1 MVSWSDVSIA
11 LNNNDAEKI
20 AEYRVYMLEQ
30 MRATAIKAYVRRK
43 SIQSLVAATWGD
55 VLLKLQA
62 HKDNVMTK
70 FQLELLT
77 EFAKQHGLTAYTDVS
92 LIQPG
97 DTIVKTWKDKK
108 KVNATHLRVLNKYG
122 TQWVVSLSMYENWEE
137 QFQAH
142 EYNETITNK
151 NFLVG
156 VRQKTPPI
164 MRKPQKF
171 YLINFDDTMELNLT
185 GFETAIKQFL
195 DNLACEDAAFAETYA
210 KPNKSISECCKY
222 ICQEVEKNR
231 KGAKCVACSDEEVF
245 GLAIHYYDEDDIVVK
260 GPKAKV
266 ATAATTQPVDTAE
279 TTEAPAD
286 TSAEAPAPKPKR
298 TRKKAAPADP
308 DIPDALEIPLF

>member
-20 AEYRVYMLEQ
+20 AEYRVYMLEL

-108 KVNATHLRVLNKYG
+108 KVNTTHLRVLNKYG

-137 QFQAH
+137 QFEAH

-195 DNLACEDAAFAETYA
+195 DNLASEDMAFAETYQ

-245 GLAIHYYDEDDIVVK
+245 GLAIHYYDEDDIVVE

-266 ATAATTQPVDTAE
+266 ATAATTQPVDTAD
-279 TTEAPAD
+279 TTETPAD

-298 TRKKAAPADP
+298 TRKKVAPADP